1 MKRIVFYVGPN
12 GCGKTR
18 QLVISAKAVTSQERR
33 SIAIANTPFVRFP
46 QTRERFKVF
55 RVNPVGIGKV
65 VNTNLRS
72 FFNTDESDNFDAS
85 NLLQTIGFYPKIE
98 LEIQL
103 SNHEDGNLGEIDA
116 TPYEIEAIN
125 SALNVLR
132 YEGRK
137 SRLDLSYSS
146 DSFSRSLRERN
157 GIILKYIKLLKA
169 IGIVSSYELLFYH
182 KERGSQYFKELSSGE
197 QTLISTHLFIRTNH
211 KKISTIF
218 IDEPEN
224 SLHPEW
230 QRRYIEMLHM
240 ALGYSDVKIVLAT
253 HSPVLVSGALANY
266 GKDVEVI
273 KVDGG
278 DLSIVDINDNNG
290 PDSVEEILWE
300 AFDTI
305 TPVSHFLSIELSRI
319 LQSLTDKKL
328 SKEEARSKI
337 QDFQNKSYDRKQQE
351 LLKVVLEKLSRFGLD
366 A

>member
-1 MKRIVFYVGPN
+1 MKRIIFYVGPN

-18 QLVISAKAVTSQERR
+18 QLVISAKAGISKKRR

-46 QTRERFKVF
+46 QSRERFKVF
-55 RVNPVGIGKV
+55 RVNPTGIGKV

-72 FFNTDESDNFDAS
+72 FFNTDESGSFDAS
-85 NLLQTIGFYPKIE
+85 DLLETIGFHPKIE

-103 SNHEDGNLGEIDA
+103 SYHDDGYLDGIDA
-116 TPYEIEAIN
+116 SPFEIEAIN
-125 SALNVLR
+125 SALDVLR
-132 YEGRK
+132 SEGGK

-157 GIILKYIKLLKA
+157 GIMLKYIKLLKA
-169 IGIVSSYELLFYH
+169 VGIVSSYELVFYH
-182 KERGSQYFKELSSGE
+182 KKRGSQYFKELSSGE
-197 QTLISTHLFIRTNH
+197 QTLISTHLFIKTNH

-230 QRRYIEMLHM
+230 QRRYIEMLQM
-240 ALGYSDVKIVLAT
+240 ALGYSEVKIVLAT
-253 HSPVLVSGALANY
+253 HSPVLVSGALSNY
-266 GKDVEVI
+266 DKDVEVI

-278 DLSIVDINDNNG
+278 DLSIVDINDNNR

-328 SKEEARSKI
+328 SREEARSQI
-337 QDFQNKSYDRKQQE
+337 QEFQNQSYDRKQQE
-351 LLKVVLEKLSRFGLD
+351 LLEVVLEKLPRFG
-366 A
+366 